1 MVVEFTNSLLKNPPS
16 LCSGVFLCYNLS
28 MSKLLKRGFSI
39 YKIFLKNKIA
49 MSIMMLVSGIMMFI
63 AALQGKGNDTLAMP
77 LGITSVGALITFWSF
92 YRVGYIKSDMDK
104 IENNNERA
112 LQKMAFFTQIGETLI
127 YLVVAAV
134 GVYLLLNQSLVNR
147 VLNLMAGGFTTLN
160 GVIGVVK
167 IIRRYKQ
174 RDVRFWFKL
183 VLTVVELV
191 LGPYFLIC
199 CDTVE
204 GGWYLAMGALTMV
217 AGTIEVIAALTPE
230 SIRNTMQDGKDIV
243 RILKE

>member
-1 MVVEFTNSLLKNPPS
+1 MRCLFFRGLLTTYGAS
-16 LCSGVFLCYNLS
+16 TLLWYNLS
-28 MSKLLKRGFSI
+28 MSKLLKRGLSV

-49 MSIMMLVSGIMMFI
+49 MSVMMLVSGLMMFV
-63 AALQGKGNDTLAMP
+63 AALQGKGNNTLAMP
-77 LGITSVGALITFWSF
+77 LGITIAGALITFWSF
-92 YRVGYIKSDMDK
+92 YRVGYIKANLDK
-104 IENNNERA
+104 IKDEDERA
-112 LQKMAFFTQIGETLI
+112 GAKMLLLMQIGETLI

-160 GVIGVVK
+160 GITGVINIVK
-167 IIRRYKQ
+167 RWQ
-174 RDVRFWFKL
+174 ERDFRWWLKL
-183 VLTVVELV
+183 VLTIVELV

-204 GGWYLAMGALTMV
+204 GGWFVAMGALTIV
-217 AGTIEVIAALTPE
+217 AGTIEVITALTPE
-230 SIRNTMQDGKDIV
+230 SIRSTMQDGKDIV